1 MVTYVFSALA
11 LVTSLASLGVSV
23 LTYRTAGPKVALVG
37 HSFSL
42 FPHEVWLQIKIVNA
56 GKGEID
62 IDGAT
67 CDLLGPTVTVLPYRL
82 KAAASHLIV
91 FRAPPPAGLGRSG
104 SVTVNVGLGNGQTL
118 TSQVR
123 MREFEQADLRR
134 LQSNLQAP
142 ARQPIPPIP
151 SWRPP
156 SQEEL

>member
-1 MVTYVFSALA
+1 MLVYVFSALA
-11 LVTSLASLGVSV
+11 LVTSVASLGVSI
-23 LTYRTAGPKVALVG
+23 LTYRTAGPKVTLLG

-56 GKGEID
+56 GKGEVD

-67 CDLLGPTVTVLPYRL
+67 CDLLGPTVTALPYRL

-91 FRAPPPAGLGRSG
+91 FRAPSPAGLGRSG
-104 SVTVNVGLGNGQTL
+104 SVTVNVGLGNGRNL

-123 MREFEQADLRR
+123 MTEIEQADLRR

-142 ARQPIPPIP
+142 ARQSFP
-151 SWRPP
+151 SWLPP